1 MKLICAPMAT
11 LSHEAFRRS
20 VEIFGECDEYYTE
33 MINAGSLLTM
43 GPFEKY
49 YILNGPVPEKIVWQ
63 LTGNKID
70 SMIQA
75 AAVVSKLGGIGIDI
89 NMGCSA
95 PQIYQT
101 GAGISWMLKPIDESR
116 ELVRGVKHEISCI
129 APSLRLSVKLRLGD
143 EDFTDES
150 FFNFCDM
157 LVEEGVSQITLHART
172 KKEKYRF
179 RPKWEYVEKLAL
191 RHPEISVILNGD
203 VNDGLA
209 AKEAIK
215 IAPHSSGLMIARKA
229 AQCPWIFSE
238 IKASLE
244 NHKIQLTSSFEEE
257 NNILIQKNGDVYI
270 DLQALALK
278 FIDDVERYQPKE
290 FHKTR
295 LQRFFSYYCMNFS
308 FSHYAQTQMLN
319 AKDNEDSKARL
330 LDYFEKEKCDRY
342 KKAPWLEIVNK

>member
-20 VEIFGECDEYYTE
+20 VEIFGACDEYYTE

-49 YILNGPVPEKIVWQ
+49 YILNGPVPNKIVWQ

-116 ELVRGVKHEISCI
+116 KLVRGVKQELS
-129 APSLRLSVKLRLGD
+129 PSLRLSVKLRLGD

-150 FFNFCDM
+150 FFGFCDM

-172 KKEKYRF
+172 KKEKYRL

-191 RHPEISVILNGD
+191 RQPGISVILNGD

-209 AKEAIK
+209 ANEAMK
-215 IAPHSSGLMIARKA
+215 IAPHSAGLMIARKA

-238 IKASLE
+238 VKACLE
-244 NHKIQLTSSFEEE
+244 NRKIQVLQSSFNEI
-257 NNILIQKNGDVYI
+257 NINIAISFCEYI
-270 DLQALALK
+270 IFVKRRLRNLY
-278 FIDDVERYQPKE
+278 FTI
-290 FHKTR
+290 FKT
-295 LQRFFSYYCMNFS
+295 S
-308 FSHYAQTQMLN
+308 F
-319 AKDNEDSKARL
+319 
-330 LDYFEKEKCDRY
+330 YF
-342 KKAPWLEIVNK
+342 